1 MIYVNRV
8 QVSGSVSGET
18 PVRLQGLTWNVT
30 SIVVTYDRGSD
41 GQWVA
46 NRDVALDGN
55 ILPDGYSGPVYTG
68 SDLPPWVSEFLTAA
82 RPDHRG
88 VFAPWT
94 SEPSQESS

>member
-1 MIYVNRV
+1 MIHVNRI

-55 ILPDGYSGPVYTG
+55 ILPDDYTG
-68 SDLPPWVSEFLTAA
+68 SDLPPWVSEFMTAA

-94 SEPSQESS
+94 SAPSQGSS